1 MVGRLPTKCQDRRS
15 LGVEGYPRPP
25 ARAETRALTSRAAAA
40 SAAST
45 PMGDQTAALTA
56 ALTEAIVAAL
66 QPLLQRT
73 PWGDPLIAEDSDQGG
88 WIRDGAQYYGEEYFW
103 LPPGQTPRQWREV
116 HRQMREQQQLHAKE
130 VQPQPEPDE
139 GAAAATAAAAVLA
152 AATLAAKAELAIQ
165 RAVEDEEAIVHI
177 ARAGAQPG
185 RAAATAEWPE
195 LPATCVP
202 PPTTPSRGEPGRRAQ
217 GRARARARRAV
228 ASLAAA
234 STAAATAAAVAA
246 AAAIVVSVSDTTP
259 EAASAA
265 DAAVDHEESTAA
277 AHSGLGLIEQGAM
290 VCLQRTDPLGLWGP
304 VGAWADEPCPL
315 YVKLEVQ
322 AASPSAQDATCDF
335 LGSPQAANGAVCGA
349 TGAPGAG
356 GDASPN
362 AQDAICTFSG
372 SLQAANGAVCGA
384 TGAPGAGGDASP
396 SAQDATCD
404 FSGSLQATNGAVC
417 GATRAPGA
425 GGDASP
431 NAQDAICA
439 FSGSLQAANGA
450 VCGATG
456 APGAGGDASPSA
468 QDAICAFSGS
478 LQAAN
483 GAVCGA
489 TGAPGAGGDAS
500 PSAQDAIC
508 TFSGSLQ
515 AANGAVCGATGAP
528 GAGGDASPSAQDAT
542 CDFSGSLQAANG
554 AVCGATKAP
563 GAGGEASPGAQ
574 DAICA
579 FSGSL
584 QAANGAVCGAT
595 GAPGAG
601 GDASPSAQAPP
612 PCLALTQCPGASGGC
627 IVFEEVF
634 QGGGR
639 QQEMLE
645 DEVCTRACIEELQVA
660 TLELLM
666 GSFREGGLRLSA
678 PPSPINLSPNPP
690 PGRLPCA
697 APWGSDS
704 VSSGGG
710 WGLTPPLHCPRPSL
724 LPPRPR
730 GQGRG
735 GVAAL
740 PPSLRGPLAQPTSGG
755 NGGALPVARAAGLP
769 VSGGAQLAF
778 VSASPVMSRAREPP
792 PCDPSPRSG
801 HKVRTWGEG
810 DHNRPLPQVHPAAP
824 ALELGQSVSAT
835 ASPEEVHVGTSA
847 STAAGP
853 AKEAWGV
860 GIPDRPLPPS
870 WPQAAARA
878 VLGHSPGGGHA
889 PPAGGKEAPAPAH
902 QGGSRVPVMVHGR
915 ASSEVT

>member
-1 MVGRLPTKCQDRRS
+1 MVGRLPTKCQNRRS

-165 RAVEDEEAIVHI
+165 QAVEDEEAIVHI

-265 DAAVDHEESTAA
+265 DAALNHEESTAA

-315 YVKLEVQ
+315 YGKLEVQ

-335 LGSPQAANGAVCGA
+335 LGGPQAANGAVFGA

-356 GDASPN
+356 GDASPS
-362 AQDAICTFSG
+362 AQDAICAFSG

-404 FSGSLQATNGAVC
+404 FSGSLQAANGAVC

-431 NAQDAICA
+431 SAQDAICA

-489 TGAPGAGGDAS
+489 TGAPGAGAAGDAS

-508 TFSGSLQ
+508 
-515 AANGAVCGATGAP
+515 A
-528 GAGGDASPSAQDAT
+528 
-542 CDFSGSLQAANG
+542 FSGSLQAANG

-574 DAICA
+574 DATCD

-601 GDASPSAQAPP
+601 GDASPSTQGAICADPPAPTHLSGFPGGRGVEVVRTSPP

-678 PPSPINLSPNPP
+678 PPSPINLCPNPP

-792 PCDPSPRSG
+792 PCDPSPHSG

-810 DHNRPLPQVHPAAP
+810 DHNHPLPQVHPAAP

-853 AKEAWGV
+853 AKEALGV

-902 QGGSRVPVMVHGR
+902 QGGSRVLVMVHGR